1 MLLNIAILED
11 DPKQSKELYKLLT
24 TWATCHGHVFHIYQ
38 YTNGPSLLRAITQQT
53 FHACFLDIQLNTEDQ
68 NAETGMETAVRL
80 RKENYSGDLIFLT
93 AFREY
98 VFEGYN
104 VQAFNFLLKPID
116 QKILEQVLSA
126 LILKYSPECY
136 ILKNKQQI
144 QSLPYSK
151 ILAICADKHDIILMT
166 KTESFTDHAG
176 IQEIAAHLPDIFV
189 QCHRSCIVNLSHITK
204 IDGNTIYL
212 SNKTTQTISR
222 RYVTNVKTKY
232 IKYITTGGNL

>member
-1 MLLNIAILED
+1 
-11 DPKQSKELYKLLT
+11 
-24 TWATCHGHVFHIYQ
+24 
-38 YTNGPSLLRAITQQT
+38 
-53 FHACFLDIQLNTEDQ
+53 
-68 NAETGMETAVRL
+68 METAVRL

-144 QSLPYSK
+144 QALPYSK
-151 ILAICADKHDIILMT
+151 ILAI
-166 KTESFTDHAG
+166 
-176 IQEIAAHLPDIFV
+176 
-189 QCHRSCIVNLSHITK
+189 
-204 IDGNTIYL
+204 
-212 SNKTTQTISR
+212 
-222 RYVTNVKTKY
+222 
-232 IKYITTGGNL
+232 